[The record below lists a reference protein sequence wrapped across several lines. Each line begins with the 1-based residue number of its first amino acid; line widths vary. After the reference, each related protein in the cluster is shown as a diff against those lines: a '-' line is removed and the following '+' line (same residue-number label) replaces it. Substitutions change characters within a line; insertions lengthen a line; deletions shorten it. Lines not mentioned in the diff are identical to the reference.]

1 MPFKLLILLFILLLS
16 IFGFGCRHSED
27 RNKPVIYDAW
37 SARYQYNPMSRE
49 LFSVSEN
56 KPIGRSWSRD
66 SLGRLDSIYFY
77 SGVDGRDENL
87 FQFHQKNLDKKRDRE
102 WEADRESRI
111 FQLEEIMRMRDSN
124 ETEVSEEQI
133 GEGNVEDPFVP
144 EIEIPSM
151 INTVPT
157 APDSSAEPD
166 PFAPIDP
173 SPVESSPEESPFA
186 PLPAIP

>member
-1 MPFKLLILLFILLLS
+1 
-16 IFGFGCRHSED
+16 
-27 RNKPVIYDAW
+27 
-37 SARYQYNPMSRE
+37 MSRE

-56 KPIGRSWSRD
+56 KPIGGSWSRD

-157 APDSSAEPD
+157 TPDSSAEPD
-166 PFAPIDP
+166 PFAPMDP

-186 PLPAIP
+186 PTRDPMIGKISTVLSILAIGVSIYCLIFLNGKITEFEGNTEK